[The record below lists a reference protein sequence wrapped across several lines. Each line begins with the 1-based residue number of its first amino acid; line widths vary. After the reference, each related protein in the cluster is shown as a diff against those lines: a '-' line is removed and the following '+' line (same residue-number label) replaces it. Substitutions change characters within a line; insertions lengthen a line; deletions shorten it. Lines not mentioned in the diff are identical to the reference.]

1 MANSGTIDVNA
12 SRDFDMRI
20 NGLTG
25 LDDVFT
31 FYYDETNNTRTLY
44 IGADGFNVPKVKC
57 FVLGG
62 VAHSGA
68 KRDLHFEELRQA
80 LRLQPTVKELKL
92 EHVAKGDFLAVI
104 DKPKMTTFLQWLS
117 ENGLLVHY
125 FALDPLY
132 WALVDI
138 VDSILADAPWLYP
151 AHFQLKSHLY
161 SLLRQDMDATLD
173 FLRRYDFPDVGRAR
187 RTQFMHELLDWLE
200 ACEDMFPHFEYQMLK
215 GVLQMGAKMDAL
227 PFLED
232 EKPKVLVGQ
241 FSTFYIKRFSMFK
254 NAQHIADMEPHIRDL
269 IEPLTFLDE
278 GRPIRNFSFVTSHD
292 EVGVQ
297 VSDVVVSVLG
307 KLFSYLN
314 ETPREEL
321 QALIES
327 LTPVQRHNLGL
338 LNGLLDR
345 SLAENEA
352 MAHFVVSAEDR
363 YRASILLGD

>member
-1 MANSGTIDVNA
+1 MANASTIDVNA
-12 SRDFDMRI
+12 GRDFDI
-20 NGLTG
+20 YIQGLTG

-62 VAHSGA
+62 IAHRGA
-68 KRDLHFEELRQA
+68 KRELHFEALRQT
-80 LRLQPTVKELKL
+80 LWLQPTVKELKL

-117 ENGLLVHY
+117 ESGLLVHY

-151 AHFQLKSHLY
+151 AHIQLKNNLY
-161 SLLRQDMDATLD
+161 GLLRRDMEATLD

-187 RTQFMHELLDWLE
+187 RTQFMHELLDSLE
-200 ACEDMFPHFEYQMLK
+200 ACEGMFPHFEYQMLK
-215 GVLQMGAKMDAL
+215 GVLQMGAKMEAL
-227 PFLED
+227 PFLEG
-232 EKPKVLVGQ
+232 EKPKVLIGQ
-241 FSTFYIKRFSMFK
+241 FSTFCIKRFSMFK
-254 NAQHIADMEPHIRDL
+254 NSLHIADMEPHIRDL
-269 IEPLTFLDE
+269 IEPLTFLDD

-297 VSDVVVSVLG
+297 ISDVVVGLLG
-307 KLFSYLN
+307 KLFSFLN
-314 ETPREEL
+314 ETPGEEL
-321 QALIES
+321 EALIED
-327 LTPVQRHNLGL
+327 LTPVQHHNLGL

-352 MAHFVVSAEDR
+352 LAHFVVSAEDR
-363 YRASILLGD
+363 FRAAILLGD